1 MAALPAPPS
10 LQLSTTA
17 AASTLFPSSPRVS
30 FPSKHRRHASPFRA
44 TADENSESSTE
55 PESAPPSSDSSSD
68 PFDSRISN
76 FRLRYRAGTGKKAEM
91 RKARKQAASSSSSSS
106 GASLY
111 LPPVPLKQ
119 PVSGGLKVEFGFT
132 PYSER
137 LNGRI
142 AFLGLAALL
151 LVELATGKSVL
162 NYHTPS
168 IVLIQIYFVAAVSAV
183 YMKYEKEKISVW
195 PESSSSSPAKE

>member
-10 LQLSTTA
+10 LQLSTTST
-17 AASTLFPSSPRVS
+17 ASTLFPSPRVS
-30 FPSKHRRHASPFRA
+30 FPSKHRRQASPFRA

-76 FRLRYRAGTGKKAEM
+76 FRVRYRAGTGKKAEM
-91 RKARKQAASSSSSSS
+91 RKARKQAASSSSSS

-142 AFLGLAALL
+142 AALGLAALL